1 MQLLINPKF
10 AHLRNYLLELEAHF
24 EDQGKPLYRGVS
36 RNEMRTLTVDGLTL
50 WVKRYGKT
58 KMKHKLRPWRRSQ
71 AEKAYIGPLRL
82 RERGFESPEPVAYV
96 SIRTGLFS
104 HRRYFV
110 SLKMDLR
117 FTMEDFVDVHE
128 EERAEGIVAFAR
140 FVARLHNKGVVHT
153 NFASK
158 NILFDTKD
166 GHWHFALAE
175 TNRIKTKRHIGQK
188 EGCRNFARLTG
199 TTDFF
204 EQVATAYAEARGFDP
219 EECRHLILEAHEQW
233 EATRKF

>member
-24 EDQGKPLYRGVS
+24 EDEGKPLYRGVS

-58 KMKHKLRPWRRSQ
+58 KVKHKLRPWRRSQ

-128 EERAEGIVAFAR
+128 EEKPEGIVAFAR

-204 EQVATAYAEARGFDP
+204 EQVATAYAEARGFAP
-219 EECRHLILEAHEQW
+219 EECRQLILEAHEQW